1 MHEQLERGR
10 KPRDYCF
17 NIASVSGVVGTSVC
31 ILPFLYTPFSSAN
44 TRGCGPSALA
54 SGRLDLELKKIDHS
68 FSMEWLLFIIFNPRI
83 LGFSLRKGF
92 FKIFKYRG
100 FSFPVKTSSQLVIQ
114 YVKNISYQIFIN
126 FFS

>member
-1 MHEQLERGR
+1 M
-10 KPRDYCF
+10 
-17 NIASVSGVVGTSVC
+17 C

-83 LGFSLRKGF
+83 WDFLEKNFLKYSNIAGFLFQLKQV
-92 FKIFKYRG
+92 
-100 FSFPVKTSSQLVIQ
+100 PLVIQ